1 MFANATI
8 RVPCST
14 GILPV
19 SSIQNTGET
28 PVLQKTY
35 WTALQSYLE
44 AHKRLSNDNA
54 QGVPDLL
61 HDVVKKLEPMDA
73 STETSADYER
83 LAKAVKDLPNDSIE
97 SIRESWKEI
106 SAAMIDI
113 GKTIGVPS
121 NESTVRVFKC
131 PMKHALWL
139 QLGEQTTNP
148 YYGASMLTC
157 GSAVESLPKIDAST
171 PTTRNMPMAKPTMA
185 IPRSAVIDTGNEKI
199 VYVESAPGIFDAKAV
214 KLGPLAGEEYPV
226 MDGLS
231 EGDKVV
237 TAGAFL
243 LDAEN
248 RINPTLVQHA
258 EIGSQP

>member
-1 MFANATI
+1 
-8 RVPCST
+8 
-14 GILPV
+14 
-19 SSIQNTGET
+19 
-28 PVLQKTY
+28 
-35 WTALQSYLE
+35 
-44 AHKRLSNDNA
+44 
-54 QGVPDLL
+54 
-61 HDVVKKLEPMDA
+61 
-73 STETSADYER
+73 
-83 LAKAVKDLPNDSIE
+83 
-97 SIRESWKEI
+97 
-106 SAAMIDI
+106 
-113 GKTIGVPS
+113 
-121 NESTVRVFKC
+121 
-131 PMKHALWL
+131 
-139 QLGEQTTNP
+139 
-148 YYGASMLTC
+148 
-157 GSAVESLPKIDAST
+157 
-171 PTTRNMPMAKPTMA
+171 MA